1 MVSIEKIFNK
11 AGNLAEP
18 LLGNVKYAET
28 KQIIAGLFGVAVS
41 SFEKGRAEAREPEQE
56 EFDFESPPYPYDDA

>member
-1 MVSIEKIFNK
+1 MDSIEKIFSK
-11 AGNLAEP
+11 AGKLAGKAEK
-18 LLGNVKYAET
+18 NVKYAET
-28 KQIIAGLFGVAVS
+28 KQIVAGLFGVAVS